1 MDVDSLTP
9 VQKAAFDQLQA
20 LTNGGDPE
28 VAIGVLSSV
37 DWDVQRAAEVIF
49 DGASPAPAPPREAPR
64 IEEFEVDDS
73 EQGLLSGRRGGRE
86 FRQVESNSFS
96 TMVTRPIRL
105 IFNILAIPLYPF
117 FSLLRFIFR
126 ALRIPLP
133 NFAPFTFSALSYRP
147 LGPAQGRE
155 AKDPKSVAE
164 RWVRALEEETGA
176 VCIGRSGRRHANGS
190 SETVATGVAGPSNLN
205 ARGSSWDDAGV
216 ERDVKLLPDFF
227 LGGYEEFARTCQ
239 KDMKI
244 GCVVIVS
251 EEHDDV
257 AEFKRSVVSPMRAIL
272 CSYGHLS
279 RSTLTDPALV
289 RIIQDNDILVWGGD
303 IRDREAWSASQ
314 KLQATTYPF
323 VAFIALQ
330 PRRAP
335 GGSAPPAPTMTIL
348 SRHQGPSI
356 PSTSAPTAAQTLVTH
371 LTENLLPRVNPFLA
385 KLRAQEAER
394 ERERA
399 LRAEQDRAFEESR
412 RRDAERA
419 EQRARE
425 ERAAAEARKRAAEAE
440 VRAVE
445 ERRKAED
452 AKKQWDAHRMAWRRW
467 IRRGLVVREPRP
479 GETGRGKTMR
489 VGVRMP
495 DGRRVVRFFGES
507 DSVTALYAYVD
518 SLFIPPEFIQDAD
531 PPTPPEGGW
540 VGEDGLVGEMQ
551 RSGRPAEKWW
561 GFRIVLAYPRREI
574 TWEPKKRIGDVDV
587 LKGGAQVVVELV
599 ADGDSKG
606 KRRAAAED
614 DAEDDEYH
622 TEESD

>member
-1 MDVDSLTP
+1 MDVDSLTTT
-9 VQKAAFDQLQA
+9 QKAAFDQLQA

-49 DGASPAPAPPREAPR
+49 DGGAPSRPERSPESH

-73 EQGLLSGRRGGRE
+73 EQGLLSGRRSGRE
-86 FRQVESNSFS
+86 FRQVESNSLSSF
-96 TMVTRPIRL
+96 VARPIRL
-105 IFNILAIPLYPF
+105 VFNIIAIPLYPL

-126 ALRIPLP
+126 ALRLPLP
-133 NFAPFTFSALSYRP
+133 NLGPFTFSTLPYRP
-147 LGPAQGRE
+147 LGPGPGRE

-164 RWVRALEEETGA
+164 RWVLSLEEETGA
-176 VCIGRSGRRHANGS
+176 ICISRSGRKRANGNGAS
-190 SETVATGVAGPSNLN
+190 TATGVAGPSNLT
-205 ARGSSWDDAGV
+205 ARGSAWEDTEG

-227 LGGYEEFARTCQ
+227 LGSYEDFARTCQ

-257 AEFKRSVVSPMRAIL
+257 AEFKRS
-272 CSYGHLS
+272 
-279 RSTLTDPALV
+279 TLTDPTFV
-289 RIIQDNDILVWGGD
+289 RLIQENDILVWGGD
-303 IRDREAWSASQ
+303 IRDRDAWSASQ

-335 GGSAPPAPTMTIL
+335 ASAAPPAPTMTIL

-356 PSTSAPTAAQTLVTH
+356 PSTSAPTAAQTLVKH
-371 LTENLLPRVNPFLA
+371 LNEQLLPRVNPFLA

-412 RRDAERA
+412 KRDAERA
-419 EQRARE
+419 QQRALE
-425 ERAAAEARKRAAEAE
+425 ERAAAEEKKRAAQAEA
-440 VRAVE
+440 RAAD
-445 ERRKAED
+445 ERRKAEE
-452 AKKQWDAHRMAWRRW
+452 AKKLWDAHRMAWRRW
-467 IRRGLVVREPRP
+467 IRRGLVMREPRP
-479 GETGRGKTMR
+479 GETARGKTMR

-495 DGRRVVRFFGES
+495 DGRRVVRFFGEN
-507 DSVTALYAYVD
+507 DTLTALYAYVD
-518 SLFIPPEFIQDAD
+518 SLSIPPEFVQDAD
-531 PPTPPEGGW
+531 PTTPPEGGW
-540 VGEDGLVGEMQ
+540 VGEDGLVGEMAK
-551 RSGRPAEKWW
+551 SGKTAEKWW
-561 GFRIVLAYPRREI
+561 GFRLALAYPRREI
-574 TWEPKKRIGDVDV
+574 AWEPEKRLGDVDV
-587 LKGGAQVVVELV
+587 LKGGGQVVVEFV
-599 ADGDSKG
+599 ADEDAKG
-606 KRRAAAED
+606 KRKASAG

>member
-1 MDVDSLTP
+1 MDVDSLTQ
-9 VQKAAFDQLQA
+9 VQKAAFEQLQA

-49 DGASPAPAPPREAPR
+49 DGASPAPAPPREAPHV
-64 IEEFEVDDS
+64 EEFEVDDS
-73 EQGLLSGRRGGRE
+73 EQGLLSGRRSGRE
-86 FRQVESNSFS
+86 FRQVDSNSIGA
-96 TMVTRPIRL
+96 VVARPIRL
-105 IFNILAIPLYPF
+105 VFNILAIPLYPF
-117 FSLLRFIFR
+117 LSLLRFIFR

-147 LGPAQGRE
+147 LGPGQGRE

-176 VCIGRSGRRHANGS
+176 VCISRSGRRHANGGN
-190 SETVATGVAGPSNLN
+190 ETVATGVAGPSNLN
-205 ARGSSWDDAGV
+205 ARGSSWDDTGV

-227 LGGYEEFARTCQ
+227 LGSYEEFARTCQ
-239 KDMKI
+239 KDIKI
-244 GCVVIVS
+244 GCIVIVS

-257 AEFKRSVVSPMRAIL
+257 AEFKRS
-272 CSYGHLS
+272 
-279 RSTLTDPALV
+279 TLTDPALV
-289 RIIQDNDILVWGGD
+289 RLIQENDILVWGGD

-335 GGSAPPAPTMTIL
+335 ASSAPPAPTMTIL

-356 PSTSAPTAAQTLVTH
+356 PSTSAPTSAQTLVTH
-371 LTENLLPRVNPFLA
+371 LTDHLLPRVSPFLA
-385 KLRAQEAER
+385 QLRAQEAER

-419 EQRARE
+419 QQRARE
-425 ERAAAEARKRAAEAE
+425 ERAAAEERKRAAEAE
-440 VRAVE
+440 ARAAE
-445 ERRKAED
+445 ERRKAQE

-467 IRRGLVVREPRP
+467 IRRGLVMREPRP
-479 GETGRGKTMR
+479 GENGRGKTMR

-495 DGRRVVRFFGES
+495 DGRRVVRFFGEN
-507 DSVTALYAYVD
+507 DSVTSLYAYVD

-551 RSGRPAEKWW
+551 RSGKPAEKWW
-561 GFRIVLAYPRREI
+561 GFKIFLAYPRREI
-574 TWEPKKRIGDVDV
+574 AWEPEKRIGDVDV
-587 LKGGAQVVVELV
+587 LKGGGQVVIELV

-606 KRRAAAED
+606 KRKAAAED

>member
-9 VQKAAFDQLQA
+9 AQRSALEQLQA

-37 DWDVQRAAEVIF
+37 DWDVQRAAEVVF
-49 DGASPAPAPPREAPR
+49 DGVPPAQTRQPEAPP

-73 EQGLLSGRRGGRE
+73 EQGLLSGHRSGRE
-86 FRQVESNSFS
+86 FRPVESNSIS
-96 TMVTRPIRL
+96 SVVTRPIR
-105 IFNILAIPLYPF
+105 IVFNILAIPLYPL

-126 ALRIPLP
+126 ALRVPVP
-133 NFAPFTFSALSYRP
+133 NFAPFSFSTLTYRP
-147 LGPAQGRE
+147 LGPSQGRE

-176 VCIGRSGRRHANGS
+176 VCISRSGRRRTSGDGPS
-190 SETVATGVAGPSNLN
+190 VASGVAGPSTLN
-205 ARGSSWDDAGV
+205 SRSAAWDSTAAEQDL
-216 ERDVKLLPDFF
+216 KLLPDFF
-227 LGGYEEFARTCQ
+227 LGSYEQFVRTCQ

-257 AEFKRSVVSPMRAIL
+257 AEFKRS
-272 CSYGHLS
+272 
-279 RSTLTDPALV
+279 TLTDPAFV
-289 RIIQDNDILVWGGD
+289 RIIQENDILVWGGD

-335 GGSAPPAPTMTIL
+335 ASAASPAPTMTIL

-356 PSTSAPTAAQTLVTH
+356 PSTSAPTAAQTLVAH
-371 LTENLLPRVNPFLA
+371 LTDNLLPRVNPFLD

-425 ERAAAEARKRAAEAE
+425 ERAAIEARRRAEEAEAHRRAELKKQEEEKR
-440 VRAVE
+440 RWE
-445 ERRKAED
+445 ERR
-452 AKKQWDAHRMAWRRW
+452 MSWRRW

-479 GETGRGKTMR
+479 GEATRGKTMR
-489 VGVRMP
+489 VGIRMP
-495 DGRRVVRFFGES
+495 DGRRVVRFFGEN
-507 DSVTALYAYVD
+507 DTLTALYAYVD
-518 SLFIPPEFIQDAD
+518 SLFIPPA
-531 PPTPPEGGW
+531 
-540 VGEDGLVGEMQ
+540 GEDGLVAEMSK
-551 RSGRPAEKWW
+551 SGKSHEKWW
-561 GFRIVLAYPRREI
+561 GFQIFLAYPRREI
-574 TWEPKKRIGDVDV
+574 SWEAEKRIGSVEA
-587 LKGGAQVVVELV
+587 LKGGGQVVVELV
-599 ADGDSKG
+599 QDGDALKG
-606 KRRAAAED
+606 KGKAKASGED
-614 DAEDDEYH
+614 EDDEYH
-622 TEESD
+622 TESE